1 MNVEI
6 LVDSA
11 SDLPKEII
19 EKYKLDPIAIPVI
32 LEEETFFDGKT
43 ITPEKLFEDMK
54 KGVVYKTS
62 QVPPNQYL
70 ERFRQLDENKQYLYV
85 CFSSGLTKMFETSN
99 IALEMIKEEK
109 DLDLVII
116 DTKCASMGY
125 GLVALEALK
134 AAEEGKTREEII
146 DIVKDKADKMQHVFT
161 VDNLDYL
168 FRGGRLNKSSAVIG
182 NMLSIKPVLQVDDEG
197 KLYSY
202 KKVRGNKKL
211 FVEIIETIKEN
222 QIDIE
227 NQTVG
232 ITHASDMEKVEKIEE
247 LMMEELGVKSFM
259 VSSMGCAIGAHTG
272 PGAISIFFL
281 GKKMGRFEE

>member
-1 MNVEI
+1 MKVEI
-6 LVDSA
+6 LIDSA
-11 SDLPKEII
+11 SDLPKEVL
-19 EKYKLDPIAIPVI
+19 EKYNLDPIAIPVI
-32 LEEETFFDGKT
+32 LDEETFFDGKT
-43 ITPEKLFEDMK
+43 ITPDKLFKDMK
-54 KGVVYKTS
+54 DGVVYKTS
-62 QVPPNQYL
+62 QVTPNQYM
-70 ERFRQLDENKQYLYV
+70 ERFRKLEEEKEYLYV
-85 CFSSGLTKMFETSN
+85 CFSSGLTKMYETSN
-99 IALEMIKEEK
+99 LALKMIKEEK
-109 DLDLVII
+109 NIDLKII

-125 GLVALEALK
+125 GLVAVEALK

-146 DIVKDKADKMQHVFT
+146 EIVKNTADRMQHVFT

-168 FRGGRLNKSSAVIG
+168 FRGGRLNKTSAVIG
-182 NMLSIKPVLQVDDEG
+182 NMLSIKPVLQVDREG

-211 FVEIIETIKEN
+211 FMEILETIKEN

-247 LMMEELGVKSFM
+247 LMMQELGVNSFM
-259 VSSMGCAIGAHTG
+259 VSSMGCAVGAHTG

-281 GKKMGRFEE
+281 GEKTGRFK

>member
-1 MNVEI
+1 MKVEI
-6 LVDSA
+6 LIDSA
-11 SDLPKEII
+11 SDLPKEVL
-19 EKYKLDPIAIPVI
+19 EKYNLDPVAIPVI
-32 LEEETFFDGKT
+32 LDEETFYDGKT
-43 ITPEKLFEDMK
+43 ITPDKLVKDMK
-54 KGVVYKTS
+54 DGVVHKTS
-62 QVPPNQYL
+62 QVTPNQYM
-70 ERFRQLDENKQYLYV
+70 ERFRKLEEEKEYLYV
-85 CFSSGLTKMFETSN
+85 CFSSGLTKMYETSN
-99 IALEMIKEEK
+99 LALKMIKEEK
-109 DLDLVII
+109 NIDLKII

-125 GLVALEALK
+125 GLVAVEALK

-146 DIVKDKADKMQHVFT
+146 EIVKNTADRMQHVFT

-168 FRGGRLNKSSAVIG
+168 FRGGRLNKTSAVIG
-182 NMLSIKPVLQVDDEG
+182 NMLSIKPVLQVDREG

-211 FVEIIETIKEN
+211 FMEILETIKEN

-247 LMMEELGVKSFM
+247 LMMQELGVNSFM
-259 VSSMGCAIGAHTG
+259 VSSMGCAVGAHTG

-281 GKKMGRFEE
+281 GEKTGRFK

>member
-1 MNVEI
+1 MKVEI
-6 LVDSA
+6 LIDSA
-11 SDLPKEII
+11 SDLPKEVL
-19 EKYKLDPIAIPVI
+19 EKYDIDLISIPVI
-32 LEEETFFDGKT
+32 LGEDTYYDCKT
-43 ITPEKLFEDMK
+43 ISPQKVFEDMK
-54 KGVVYKTS
+54 EGVVYKTS

-70 ERFRQLDENKQYLYV
+70 ERFRELDEGKEYLYV
-85 CFSSGLTKMFETSN
+85 CFSSGLTKMYETSN
-99 IALEMIKEEK
+99 LALNMVKEEK
-109 DLDLVII
+109 NIDLKII

-134 AAEEGKTREEII
+134 SSEEGKSRDEII
-146 DIVKDKADKMQHVFT
+146 EIVQSTADRMQHVFT

-182 NMLSIKPVLQVDDEG
+182 NILSIKPVLQVDSEG

-211 FVEIIETIKEN
+211 FAEIINTIKEN
-222 QIDIE
+222 QIEIE

-232 ITHASDMEKVEKIEE
+232 ITHADDIEKVEKIEDLIMKE
-247 LMMEELGVKSFM
+247 FGVKSFM
-259 VSSMGCAIGAHTG
+259 VASMGCAIGAHTG

-281 GKKMGRFEE
+281 GKETGRFE

>member
-1 MNVEI
+1 MKVEI
-6 LVDSA
+6 LIDSA
-11 SDLPKEII
+11 SDLPKEVL
-19 EKYKLDPIAIPVI
+19 EKYNLDPVAIPVI
-32 LEEETFFDGKT
+32 LDEETFYDGKT
-43 ITPEKLFEDMK
+43 ITPDKLVKDMK
-54 KGVVYKTS
+54 DGVVYKTS
-62 QVPPNQYL
+62 QVTPNQYM
-70 ERFRQLDENKQYLYV
+70 ERFRKLEEEKEYLYV
-85 CFSSGLTKMFETSN
+85 CFSSGLTKMYETSN
-99 IALEMIKEEK
+99 LALKMIKEEK
-109 DLDLVII
+109 NIDLKII

-125 GLVALEALK
+125 GLVAVEALK

-146 DIVKDKADKMQHVFT
+146 EIVKNTADRMQHVFT

-168 FRGGRLNKSSAVIG
+168 FRGGRLNKTSAVIG
-182 NMLSIKPVLQVDDEG
+182 NMLSIKPVLQVDREG

-211 FVEIIETIKEN
+211 FMEILETIKEN

-247 LMMEELGVKSFM
+247 LMMQELGVNSFM
-259 VSSMGCAIGAHTG
+259 VSSMGCAVGAHTG

-281 GKKMGRFEE
+281 GEKTGRFK

>member
-1 MNVEI
+1 MKVEI
-6 LVDSA
+6 LIDSA
-11 SDLPKEII
+11 SDLPKEVI

-32 LEEETFFDGKT
+32 LGEETFYDGKT
-43 ITPEKLFEDMK
+43 ITSEKLFKDMK
-54 KGVVYKTS
+54 DGIIYKTS
-62 QVPPNQYL
+62 QVTPNQYL
-70 ERFRQLDENKQYLYV
+70 ERFRKLDEGKEYLYV
-85 CFSSGLTKMFETSN
+85 CFSSGLTKMYETSN
-99 IALEMIKEEK
+99 LALNMVKEEK
-109 DLDLVII
+109 NIDLKII

-134 AAEEGKTREEII
+134 SSEEGKSRDEII
-146 DIVKDKADKMQHVFT
+146 EIVQSTADRMQHVFT

-182 NMLSIKPVLQVDDEG
+182 NILSIKPVLQVDSEG

-211 FVEIIETIKEN
+211 LIEIIDTIKEN
-222 QIDIE
+222 QMDIE

-232 ITHASDMEKVEKIEE
+232 ITHADDMEKVEKIEE
-247 LMMEELGVKSFM
+247 LMMKEFGVKSFM
-259 VSSMGCAIGAHTG
+259 INSMGCAVGAHTG

-281 GKKMGRFEE
+281 GEKTGRF